1 MSWPVLAGD
10 QADVEA
16 DETVGVAVVVEE
28 DTVAVDPVAVDP
40 EDTAAAAAEAEGTA
54 TQASLARAH
63 LTRNKLNM
71 VAEEEGLLTRLV
83 E

>member
-28 DTVAVDPVAVDP
+28 DTVAVDP
-40 EDTAAAAAEAEGTA
+40 EDTAAAVAVAEAEGTA

>member
-28 DTVAVDPVAVDP
+28 DTVAVDP
-40 EDTAAAAAEAEGTA
+40 EDTAVAAAAEAEGTA
-54 TQASLARAH
+54 TQVVARGITVKDKT
-63 LTRNKLNM
+63 LIYNLKEKKLRRSAM
-71 VAEEEGLLTRLV
+71 LSR
-83 E
+83 

>member
-1 MSWPVLAGD
+1 M
-10 QADVEA
+10 
-16 DETVGVAVVVEE
+16 AVVVEE
-28 DTVAVDPVAVDP
+28 DTVAVDP
-40 EDTAAAAAEAEGTA
+40 EDTAVAAAEAEGTA